1 MKKHGFYLTV
11 FAVII
16 LFTSC
21 GTTKQ
26 IVLHTT
32 EPSPVELSN
41 QIKRIGVIANAESTT
56 DMEGETN
63 GMNRLVLAQEKWLT
77 KKGKDAA
84 INGLFDELLKDNR
97 FEEVKMLEQGS
108 GETSDFGSNSSGIPW
123 SNIESLCTK
132 NNVDAVFAMAFYET
146 DTKVS
151 VKKTSMLDR
160 NLIRDQVK
168 VKAQEITLET
178 LIENGWRIY
187 YPQNR
192 QVIDEIVFNDQITS
206 TGKGKDALAAYQA
219 IGDRKET
226 LMQQSRTNGSQY
238 GQRLLPFKNSVSRE
252 YYIKG
257 TDNLV
262 LANELAENE
271 DWSGAK
277 KVLELDVEH
286 QDAKIRRRSCH
297 NLAVLSERV
306 DNLEEA
312 LSWASKAYEYDN
324 NGEDLEYID
333 ILKKRIDDK
342 KLLKSQ
348 LAYLQFE

>member
-1 MKKHGFYLTV
+1 MKNLGFYS
-11 FAVII
+11 AVIG
-16 LFTSC
+16 LVMLASC
-21 GTTKQ
+21 GSTKV

-32 EPSPVELSN
+32 EPSPITLSD
-41 QIKRIGVIANAESTT
+41 QIKRIGLISNNEVTT

-63 GMNRLVLAQEKWLT
+63 GMNRLVVAQERWLT

-97 FEEVKMLEQGS
+97 FEEVKMLEQES
-108 GETSDFGSNSSGIPW
+108 GEASDFQSNPSGIPW

-160 NLIRDQVK
+160 NLIRDQGK

-187 YPQNR
+187 YPKNR

-206 TGKGKDALAAYQA
+206 TGKGKDAVAAYQA

-252 YYIKG
+252 YYLKG

-262 LANELAENE
+262 LATELLEKE
-271 DWSGAK
+271 DWAGARK
-277 KVLELDVEH
+277 LLELDAEH

-297 NLAVLSERV
+297 NLAVLSER
-306 DNLEEA
+306 DENLDEA

-324 NGEDLEYID
+324 NEEDLEYIE